1 MDWDRRAA
9 VARVVQAARSARPRC
24 GGTVV
29 IAVDGPSGSGK
40 TTLAAA
46 LARDLAAPV
55 VQMDDL
61 YPGWDGLAQ
70 AVGLV
75 TSQVLEPLARGEP
88 AAYRVWDWGRG
99 EWGGSRAVQPGDL
112 LIVEGVG
119 SSVGPAGD
127 YAALRVWVDA
137 DPQTRMRRGIERDGE
152 AFRPHWERWAAQEE
166 ALFAADGTR
175 ERADVVIDTS

>member
-9 VARVVQAARSARPRC
+9 AGVVQAARSARPRC

-40 TTLAAA
+40 TTVAAI
-46 LARDLAAPV
+46 LARELAAPV

-61 YPGWDGLAQ
+61 YPGWDGLADG
-70 AVGLV
+70 VGLV
-75 TSQVLEPLARGEP
+75 TSQVLEPLARGERP
-88 AAYRVWDWGRG
+88 AYRVWDWGRG
-99 EWGGSRAVQPGDL
+99 HWGGTRAVPPANL

-119 SSVGPAGD
+119 SSVGPAGY
-127 YAALRVWVDA
+127 YAALRVWVEA
-137 DPQTRMRRGIERDGE
+137 DLQTRMRRGIERDGE
-152 AFRPHWERWAAQEE
+152 AFRPHWQRWAAQEE

-175 ERADVVIDTS
+175 ERADIVIDTS